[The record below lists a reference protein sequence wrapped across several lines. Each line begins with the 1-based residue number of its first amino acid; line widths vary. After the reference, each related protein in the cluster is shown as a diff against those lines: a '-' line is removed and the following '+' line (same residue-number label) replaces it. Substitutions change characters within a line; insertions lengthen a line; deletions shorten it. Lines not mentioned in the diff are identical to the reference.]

1 MKRIILLVLAL
12 IPALSNAAALD
23 LFMNQRDANNTNT
36 LTRQITHP
44 AGTAD
49 GVFGYIGSSQL
60 PGFLTIGPGL
70 TLSNGVLDA
79 GQSSAPTWASITG
92 KPAFA
97 TVATSGLYSD
107 LAGSPAL
114 FSGAYADLTGKPA
127 LFSGAYADLS
137 GKPSL
142 FSGNYA
148 DLTGKP
154 TLFNGAYA
162 SLTGIPATFAP
173 AAHTQAF
180 STITATPT
188 TLAGYG
194 ITDAATAS
202 SLAGYATTGALSSGL
217 AGKFNTPA
225 GTTAQYIRGDG
236 SLATLPVARRIEV
249 YSGTTNASGQVV
261 VTYPTAY
268 PVTPIVQPPAPAL
281 ANQVWTTVSST
292 TTGFTLQLNQRNTV
306 TLLSIEVLLGATVP
320 VNGAAALFLV
330 VAQ

>member
-1 MKRIILLVLAL
+1 MKRLIIALLAML
-12 IPALSNAAALD
+12 PALGFSAGND
-23 LFMNQRDANNTNT
+23 LFINQRSADNTNT
-36 LTRQITHP
+36 LTRQVTKP

-49 GVFGYIGSSQL
+49 GVFGFVGSSQL
-60 PGFLTIGPGL
+60 PAFLGIGPGL
-70 TLSNGVLDA
+70 SLSGGVLDA
-79 GQSSAPTWASITG
+79 VAGGAPTWASITG
-92 KPAFA
+92 RPAFA

-107 LAGSPAL
+107 LG
-114 FSGAYADLTGKPA
+114 GKPA
-127 LFSGAYADLS
+127 LFSGA
-137 GKPSL
+137 
-142 FSGNYA
+142 YA

-162 SLTGIPATFAP
+162 SLTGIPANFAP

-194 ITDAATAS
+194 ITDAATSA

-217 AGKFNTPA
+217 AGKFSTPT

-236 SLATLPVARRIEV
+236 SLATLPAARRIEV
-249 YSGTTNASGQVV
+249 YPGTTNAAGQVV

-268 PVTPIVQPPAPAL
+268 PVAPIVQPPAPAL
-281 ANQVWTTVSST
+281 ASQVWTTVSST

-306 TLLSIEVLLGATVP
+306 TLLSTEVLLGTTVP
-320 VNGAAALFLV
+320 VSGSSALFLV